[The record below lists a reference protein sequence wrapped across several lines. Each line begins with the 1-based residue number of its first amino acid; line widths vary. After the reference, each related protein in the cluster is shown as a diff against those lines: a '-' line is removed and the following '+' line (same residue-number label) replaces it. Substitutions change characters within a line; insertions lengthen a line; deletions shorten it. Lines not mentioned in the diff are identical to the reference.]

1 MRTTQW
7 SLSVLGVAA
16 AIEAV
21 TGLVMILFPQV
32 LIRLL
37 LDADV
42 AGAGIVVGRV
52 RRHCIDLAWSW
63 LLDGSTRCKL
73 QLAYLGHAHL

>member
-21 TGLVMILFPQV
+21 TGLVMILFSAGSDQ
-32 LIRLL
+32 
-37 LDADV
+37 AV
-42 AGAGIVVGRV
+42 A
-52 RRHCIDLAWSW
+52 
-63 LLDGSTRCKL
+63 RC
-73 QLAYLGHAHL
+73 